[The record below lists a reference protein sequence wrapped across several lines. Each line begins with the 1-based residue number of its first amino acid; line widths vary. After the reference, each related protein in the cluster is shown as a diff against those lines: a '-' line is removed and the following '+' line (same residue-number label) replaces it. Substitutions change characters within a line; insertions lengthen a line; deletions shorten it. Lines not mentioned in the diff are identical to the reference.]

1 MTYLTKSLI
10 EFSDL
15 VITGRGSIGLET
27 AILGKKALLCG
38 ENFYSNKGITLDPK
52 NIEEYEKIICST
64 KNKIKLSKSKI
75 LLAKKLFYILAFKNS
90 YLKEDMIQRNNYV
103 NVVNHRIIKQ
113 RFFSVEDFL
122 VNFDKSLRKHK
133 SKILNDRIF
142 KHFEKRF
149 LSI

>member
-1 MTYLTKSLI
+1 M
-10 EFSDL
+10 
-15 VITGRGSIGLET
+15 
-27 AILGKKALLCG
+27 
-38 ENFYSNKGITLDPK
+38 PK

-113 RFFSVEDFL
+113 RFFSIEEFL

-149 LSI
+149 SII